1 MMNGMILY
9 YYTIIAISV
18 VNMTIKLPKKHIL

>member
-18 VNMTIKLPKKHIL
+18 VNMMIKLPKKHIP